1 MSDKLPSSKMASTF
15 MTEESGNDLQ
25 LTAQGRLQLET
36 DSVIAAAV
44 KVKHRFQLFKGEWW
58 LDTRI
63 GVPYF
68 DVVFGQKNPNLEIIK
83 RMIRRIILS
92 CPPIT
97 DVKRLDL
104 YFIKSDRLLAFE
116 FEAVAEDGRTVS
128 GGPGLPYLVSTE

>member
-1 MSDKLPSSKMASTF
+1 
-15 MTEESGNDLQ
+15 MTDETGNDLALNSTGQ
-25 LTAQGRLQLET
+25 LILET
-36 DSVIAAAV
+36 DAVIAAAV
-44 KVKHRFQLFKGEWW
+44 KLKHRFQFFKGEWW
-58 LDTRI
+58 LDTRL

-104 YFIKSDRLLAFE
+104 YFVKKDRLLAFE